1 MPTRVAQPVRPDLSQ
16 QHASR
21 AGDRAF
27 TGNANIRSATGME
40 TLTSDTAH
48 RLSTSAAFPKP
59 VASTQPAF
67 TIGSAAAS
75 VSPSKKR
82 MHNALKTRQG
92 SAAASTTLPPR
103 ANPFAQYGVANGV
116 SSSQTGRA
124 TARGSPVAAQSG
136 FGSPQ
141 PSSRRSLKTVRRSDG
156 AQGMNIDLTAPL
168 EAAAADLIKSNASSQ
183 LHQAHSMAL
192 PLSLWHNQTAL
203 QAKQPAAPLHRSTF
217 LHHCQLRPLS
227 KQALDP
233 MARPEVLD
241 LDRLHRSSQQ
251 AHLHQY
257 QQHPPLH
264 LLAQAS
270 ALQQQQQL
278 TLLRHSALALALLK
292 HRLQVMPCHLPSV
305 PSEDLACMQTLN
317 KLLWIHH
324 QLASLASSQAY
335 KVGTASASHLRM
347 HMTVCCSATWISPF
361 LQKVV
366 SSSTEALTDC
376 VLLSNMS
383 IIILA

>member
-156 AQGMNIDLTAPL
+156 AQGMNIDLTTPL
-168 EAAAADLIKSNASSQ
+168 EAAAADLIKSNAS
-183 LHQAHSMAL
+183 
-192 PLSLWHNQTAL
+192 
-203 QAKQPAAPLHRSTF
+203 QPAASSAFNGSATQPVAQPDSASSKAASSSFAQKHFSA
-217 LHHCQLRPLS
+217 PLS
-227 KQALDP
+227 TQAFQTGTGSNGQTRSAGPGPSAPQQPAGTSASVSAAPASPPLGPSLSTSAAAAADPAASFSFGFGFAQAETASDAMPSPQRPFRGFGLHADSEQAALDTP
-233 MARPEVLD
+233 
-241 LDRLHRSSQQ
+241 SSRFPGFQPGIQ
-251 AHLHQY
+251 
-257 QQHPPLH
+257 
-264 LLAQAS
+264 S
-270 ALQQQQQL
+270 RNSISL
-278 TLLRHSALALALLK
+278 TLTHAHDR
-292 HRLQVMPCHLPSV
+292 
-305 PSEDLACMQTLN
+305 
-317 KLLWIHH
+317 
-324 QLASLASSQAY
+324 
-335 KVGTASASHLRM
+335 
-347 HMTVCCSATWISPF
+347 
-361 LQKVV
+361 
-366 SSSTEALTDC
+366 
-376 VLLSNMS
+376 VLLSNMD
-383 IIILA
+383 ITILAKICFILH